1 MVYPCILAQVVLKQ
15 LYQTVPRGSFNVNGQ
30 ITMSME
36 PCQIFTAACL
46 AIFLL
51 SRLFRWDAH
60 GDIGSEEEI
69 ILDDLDILG
78 PAFGS
83 IWQLDD

>member
-1 MVYPCILAQVVLKQ
+1 
-15 LYQTVPRGSFNVNGQ
+15 
-30 ITMSME
+30 ME

-51 SRLFRWDAH
+51 SRLFQWDDH
-60 GDIGSEEEI
+60 DIESEEES

-83 IWQLDD
+83 IWQIDD